1 MSSPCA
7 PLCGPQVV
15 RALAVFL
22 TLGLFCGCTTFET
35 ASPLRASRVT
45 EQLVLGDDAWPAR
58 GEITAAELATVATSK
73 QWLAAATQR
82 RQVDRVGEELV
93 ARDVRVLSDSA
104 RAELAGMGLILDL
117 SPEPDPE
124 AVRQALAAE
133 RPLPTV
139 PKRALIFHSQPAG
152 TPAGTLQTLSR
163 SGRYMTV
170 REGPAETPPAGIIL
184 QLHGLG
190 GTEYEEPVA
199 DALWAAGFTIVGSD
213 FPWERWQPIAGT
225 LSTLEDV
232 HAMAA
237 RLGSMSDDALA
248 EAAFAAEAAV
258 IHLWRSNP
266 ELAGKPVI
274 ILGFS
279 AGSLAGPTVAA
290 RLGERC
296 TAMVLVASGVNLVGI
311 AQESELTNGGVR
323 AMRFG
328 RRVSGAMAG
337 LLSGVY
343 LNYTKLDPY
352 HTALACRRLPTLLML
367 GRADSI
373 VPTSFGTEL
382 SQRLNLP
389 DVLSYAGGHRAVFF
403 ALSSARFRLA
413 EWIDEAA
420 RSSPTM
426 RDAGVQSAKPRQD
439 ATRPAAAGQRRRA
452 DILDESR

>member
-1 MSSPCA
+1 MSLPRA
-7 PLCGPQVV
+7 PRCGPQVV
-15 RALAVFL
+15 RVLAVFL
-22 TLGLFCGCTTFET
+22 TLSLFCGCTTFET
-35 ASPLRASRVT
+35 ALPLRASRVT

-58 GEITAAELATVATSK
+58 GKISAAELATVATSP
-73 QWLAAATQR
+73 QWLAAAAQR
-82 RQVDRVGEELV
+82 RQVNRVGEELV
-93 ARDVRVLSDSA
+93 ASDVRVRCESV
-104 RAELAGMGLILDL
+104 RAELAGVGFILDL
-117 SPEPDPE
+117 SPQVDPA
-124 AVRQALAAE
+124 AVAQALAAE
-133 RPLPTV
+133 RPLPKV
-139 PKRALIFHSQPAG
+139 AKRALIFHSQPAS
-152 TPAGTLQTLSR
+152 TPAAALETLAR

-170 REGPAETPPAGIIL
+170 RQGPADVAPAGIVL

-199 DALWAAGFTIVGSD
+199 DALWASGFTIVGSD
-213 FPWERWQPIAGT
+213 FPWERWQPIVGT

-237 RLGSMSDDALA
+237 QLGSMSDQALA

-274 ILGFS
+274 VLGFS

-296 TAMVLVASGVNLVGI
+296 TAMVLVASGVNLIGI

-328 RRVSGAMAG
+328 QRVSGAMAG

-352 HTALACRRLPTLLML
+352 HTALACRRVPTLLVL
-367 GRADSI
+367 GRNDSI
-373 VPTSFGTEL
+373 VPTSFGNEL
-382 SQRLNLP
+382 YQRLNRP
-389 DVLSYAGGHRAVFF
+389 DVLSFAGGHRAVFL
-403 ALSSARFRLA
+403 ALSSTRSRLA
-413 EWIDEAA
+413 EWIDQAA
-420 RSSPTM
+420 RNSLAK
-426 RDAGVQSAKPRQD
+426 RHAGVDSTDLRQGE
-439 ATRPAAAGQRRRA
+439 ARPAAAGQRPRA
-452 DILDESR
+452 NILDVSR